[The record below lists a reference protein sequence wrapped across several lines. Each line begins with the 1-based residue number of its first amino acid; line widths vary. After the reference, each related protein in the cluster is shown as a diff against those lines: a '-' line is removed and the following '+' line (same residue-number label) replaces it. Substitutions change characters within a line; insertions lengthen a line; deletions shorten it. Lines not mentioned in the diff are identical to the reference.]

1 MPTPSPSDQRL
12 FEGIRF
18 GNEAD
23 FECFFR
29 RYYPRLV
36 NYAARFVAGH
46 ETARDLVQDSFA
58 RLWER
63 RCELR
68 ELDLASLLF
77 TMVRNA
83 CLNYLKHNGVVARH
97 ELEYTARMQGE
108 ERIYSYDFLSDAE
121 QPCLY
126 EELQRELFRFVTSD
140 AACRRQFAAWRLEWE
155 AMPASDA
162 ATDRDWRR
170 LRSRIRLQGSARSAR
185 PGRFAA
191 VWRAAAAVAVVCAT
205 FFGARLYDRLLLE
218 RATERYTV
226 TTKSGD
232 RSTVCLPDGTQV
244 RLNGSSTLTYPAN
257 FNATNRSVE
266 LSGAAYFDVSPDEKH
281 RFEVKVGNCSV
292 VVKGTKF
299 DVTAYPDDS
308 LITTTLLE
316 GAVGFTAPRG
326 ETLLRPGE
334 SLTYDRFAET
344 TAITHVNTAQY
355 LAWIEGRIEFID
367 VTIVQL
373 CESLSSL
380 YGVEITLDDRLRAD
394 GTFITIRLSN
404 QESLDSVLKALD
416 LIVPV
421 SVHRQGPSVRLSAK

>member
-1 MPTPSPSDQRL
+1 MEEMKFDQEEMRHL
-12 FEGIRF
+12 AG
-18 GNEAD
+18 
-23 FECFFR
+23 
-29 RYYPRLV
+29 RYFAGEI
-36 NYAARFVAGH
+36 AA
-46 ETARDLVQDSFA
+46 
-58 RLWER
+58 
-63 RCELR
+63 
-68 ELDLASLLF
+68 
-77 TMVRNA
+77 
-83 CLNYLKHNGVVARH
+83 
-97 ELEYTARMQGE
+97 E
-108 ERIYSYDFLSDAE
+108 EE
-121 QPCLY
+121 
-126 EELQRELFRFVTSD
+126 RELFRFVTSD

-155 AMPASDA
+155 AMPASDP
-162 ATDRDWRR
+162 ATDRDWHR
-170 LRSRIRLQGSARSAR
+170 LRSRIRLQGPGRSAR
-185 PGRFAA
+185 LGRIA
-191 VWRAAAAVAVVCAT
+191 VIWRVAAAVAVVWNI
-205 FFGARLYDRLLLE
+205 GLLVVFKYSGFLMQ
-218 RATERYTV
+218 TVNGLLGMDCYTV

-326 ETLLRPGE
+326 ETALRPGE

>member
-1 MPTPSPSDQRL
+1 MEEMKFDQEEMRRL
-12 FEGIRF
+12 AG
-18 GNEAD
+18 
-23 FECFFR
+23 
-29 RYYPRLV
+29 RYFAGEI
-36 NYAARFVAGH
+36 AA
-46 ETARDLVQDSFA
+46 
-58 RLWER
+58 
-63 RCELR
+63 
-68 ELDLASLLF
+68 
-77 TMVRNA
+77 
-83 CLNYLKHNGVVARH
+83 
-97 ELEYTARMQGE
+97 E
-108 ERIYSYDFLSDAE
+108 EE
-121 QPCLY
+121 
-126 EELQRELFRFVTSD
+126 RELFRFVTSD

-170 LRSRIRLQGSARSAR
+170 LRSRIRLQGS
-185 PGRFAA
+185 
-191 VWRAAAAVAVVCAT
+191 

-316 GAVGFTAPRG
+316 GAVGVTAPRG

-404 QESLDSVLKALD
+404 QEALDSVLKALD

>member
-1 MPTPSPSDQRL
+1 MHTLFYELRRL
-12 FEGIRF
+12 FVLRRVSRRF
-18 GNEAD
+18 YCPGGLPDKHFNSKKD
-23 FECFFR
+23 GSDCIIVLSHLSVGF
-29 RYYPRLV
+29 Y
-36 NYAARFVAGH
+36 
-46 ETARDLVQDSFA
+46 SF
-58 RLWER
+58 LPTQVPKK
-63 RCELR
+63 
-68 ELDLASLLF
+68 LF
-77 TMVRNA
+77 I
-83 CLNYLKHNGVVARH
+83 K
-97 ELEYTARMQGE
+97 
-108 ERIYSYDFLSDAE
+108 
-121 QPCLY
+121 
-126 EELQRELFRFVTSD
+126 
-140 AACRRQFAAWRLEWE
+140 
-155 AMPASDA
+155 
-162 ATDRDWRR
+162 
-170 LRSRIRLQGSARSAR
+170 GSAE
-185 PGRFAA
+185 P
-191 VWRAAAAVAVVCAT
+191 
-205 FFGARLYDRLLLE
+205 L
-218 RATERYTV
+218 
-226 TTKSGD
+226 
-232 RSTVCLPDGTQV
+232 
-244 RLNGSSTLTYPAN
+244 LTYPAN

-326 ETLLRPGE
+326 ETSLRPGE

>member
-1 MPTPSPSDQRL
+1 M
-12 FEGIRF
+12 
-18 GNEAD
+18 
-23 FECFFR
+23 
-29 RYYPRLV
+29 
-36 NYAARFVAGH
+36 
-46 ETARDLVQDSFA
+46 
-58 RLWER
+58 
-63 RCELR
+63 
-68 ELDLASLLF
+68 
-77 TMVRNA
+77 
-83 CLNYLKHNGVVARH
+83 
-97 ELEYTARMQGE
+97 
-108 ERIYSYDFLSDAE
+108 
-121 QPCLY
+121 
-126 EELQRELFRFVTSD
+126 
-140 AACRRQFAAWRLEWE
+140 
-155 AMPASDA
+155 
-162 ATDRDWRR
+162 
-170 LRSRIRLQGSARSAR
+170 
-185 PGRFAA
+185 
-191 VWRAAAAVAVVCAT
+191 
-205 FFGARLYDRLLLE
+205 
-218 RATERYTV
+218 
-226 TTKSGD
+226 
-232 RSTVCLPDGTQV
+232 
-244 RLNGSSTLTYPAN
+244 RLNGSSTLTYPVN

-326 ETLLRPGE
+326 ETSLRPGE

>member
-1 MPTPSPSDQRL
+1 MPFTGVSHKVGEHIDTDAIIP
-12 FEGIRF
+12 
-18 GNEAD
+18 
-23 FECFFR
+23 
-29 RYYPRLV
+29 
-36 NYAARFVAGH
+36 ARFLVTTDPKKLGENCMEGLEHGWVKRVQVGDILVAERNFGCGSSREH
-46 ETARDLVQDSFA
+46 APIAIKAAGISCVIAKTFA
-58 RLWER
+58 RI
-63 RCELR
+63 
-68 ELDLASLLF
+68 F
-77 TMVRNA
+77 YRNA
-83 CLNYLKHNGVVARH
+83 INIGRVYNS
-97 ELEYTARMQGE
+97 TAT
-108 ERIYSYDFLSDAE
+108 I
-121 QPCLY
+121 
-126 EELQRELFRFVTSD
+126 
-140 AACRRQFAAWRLEWE
+140 
-155 AMPASDA
+155 
-162 ATDRDWRR
+162 
-170 LRSRIRLQGSARSAR
+170 
-185 PGRFAA
+185 
-191 VWRAAAAVAVVCAT
+191 
-205 FFGARLYDRLLLE
+205 FFYDRLLLE

>member
-1 MPTPSPSDQRL
+1 MEEMKFDQEEMRHL
-12 FEGIRF
+12 AG
-18 GNEAD
+18 
-23 FECFFR
+23 
-29 RYYPRLV
+29 RYFAGEI
-36 NYAARFVAGH
+36 AA
-46 ETARDLVQDSFA
+46 
-58 RLWER
+58 
-63 RCELR
+63 
-68 ELDLASLLF
+68 
-77 TMVRNA
+77 
-83 CLNYLKHNGVVARH
+83 
-97 ELEYTARMQGE
+97 E
-108 ERIYSYDFLSDAE
+108 EE
-121 QPCLY
+121 
-126 EELQRELFRFVTSD
+126 RELFRFVTSD

-155 AMPASDA
+155 AMPASDP
-162 ATDRDWRR
+162 ATDRDWHR
-170 LRSRIRLQGSARSAR
+170 LRSRIRLQGPGRSAR
-185 PGRFAA
+185 LGRIA
-191 VWRAAAAVAVVCAT
+191 VAWRVAAAVAVVCAA

-218 RATERYTV
+218 RATECYTV

-299 DVTAYPDDS
+299 NVTAYPDDS

-326 ETLLRPGE
+326 ETALRPGE

-421 SVHRQGPSVRLSAK
+421 SIHRQGPSVRLSAK